1 MKKLVETH
9 RTEIE
14 KFTDLSMD
22 ELTKLTYLYEFDRV
36 VQCAAWGYP
45 TEDAYYRDASS
56 VDAVLAIRIPYLAI
70 NCTDVP
76 VSLYP
81 LNLTKRFNATY
92 VELTQP
98 ILDIRSR
105 VMASR

>member
-1 MKKLVETH
+1 MKKLAETH

-56 VDAVLAIRIPYLAI
+56 VDSVLAIRIPYLAI
-70 NCTDVP
+70 NCTDDP
-76 VSLYP
+76 VSLHI
-81 LNLTKRFNATY
+81 LTS
-92 VELTQP
+92 QM
-98 ILDIRSR
+98 LDAPQS
-105 VMASR
+105 